1 MAESDRRHGPS
12 GPIDTEATAVLA
24 DDAFRA
30 DLAGL
35 EQTIKALEAKVA
47 ENHNLY
53 VRALAE
59 QENLR
64 KRTARDVEQAHRYG
78 VERLAQ
84 DLLPVLDGFEQ
95 ALANAGAS
103 DAAALVA
110 GQAAT
115 ARLLAKALE
124 KAGIQELSPAGQ
136 LFNPEQQEAMAT
148 RVAADRPANT
158 VLETVQKGYV
168 LNGRVLRPARVIVSR
183 QA

>member
-1 MAESDRRHGPS
+1 MAETDHRNGP
-12 GPIDTEATAVLA
+12 GPDTEATAVLP

-59 QENLR
+59 QDNLR
-64 KRTARDVEQAHRYG
+64 KRTARDIEQAHRYG

-95 ALANAGAS
+95 ALANAGTT
-103 DAAALVA
+103 DVAALVA

-115 ARLLAKALE
+115 ARLLSKALE
-124 KAGIQELSPAGQ
+124 KAGIQEIVPTGQ
-136 LFNPEQQEAMAT
+136 AFNPELHEAMTTQPAP
-148 RVAADRPANT
+148 DRPANT
-158 VLETVQKGYV
+158 VLDTVQKGYL

>member
-1 MAESDRRHGPS
+1 MAESERRRGPT
-12 GPIDTEATAVLA
+12 GPVDTEATAVLP
-24 DDAFRA
+24 DDSFRA
-30 DLAGL
+30 DVTGL

-47 ENHNLY
+47 ENYNLY

-59 QENLR
+59 QDNLR

-95 ALANAGAS
+95 ALANAGTS
-103 DAAALVA
+103 DPTALVA

-115 ARLLAKALE
+115 AKLLAKALD
-124 KAGIQELSPAGQ
+124 KAGIRELEPTGQ
-136 LFNPEQQEAMAT
+136 PFNPEQQEAMAT
-148 RVAADRPANT
+148 RVDPGRPANT
-158 VLETVQKGYV
+158 VLETVQKGYL

-183 QA
+183 QE

>member
-12 GPIDTEATAVLA
+12 GPIDSDATAVLP

-84 DLLPVLDGFEQ
+84 DLLPVLDGFQQ
-95 ALANAGAS
+95 ALANSGTS
-103 DAAALVA
+103 DVAALIA

-124 KAGIQELSPAGQ
+124 TAGIRELDPTGQ
-136 LFNPEQQEAMAT
+136 PFNPEQQEAMAT
-148 RVAADRPANT
+148 RADPGQPANT
-158 VLETVQKGYV
+158 VLETVQKGYL